1 MMQSSFVREKKKF
14 SQDLKHSHHRV
25 IRTSSSSRAVT
36 QYSLR
41 LLLARRK
48 FGKSSSRCETT
59 SKRFRVR
66 AKIEEET
73 FTCQRYVYIMY
84 KTRKKNIG
92 KANKK
97 QPKVKNSL
105 ICAVKKTS
113 TFHTKKKRTSDAIIL
128 STTHTQ
134 RQQQQQQER
143 EERRLYNNSRIIII
157 K

>member
-1 MMQSSFVREKKKF
+1 MQSSFVREKKKF

-97 QPKVKNSL
+97 QPKVKNSFL
-105 ICAVKKTS
+105 CAFKKTQALF
-113 TFHTKKKRTSDAIIL
+113 TQKRRERATQLFYQQHTHKDNNNNNKNEKSDDFI
-128 STTHTQ
+128 TTA
-134 RQQQQQQER
+134 E
-143 EERRLYNNSRIIII
+143 
-157 K
+157 